1 MSTVETTELRGRT
14 RGTSLPAYSEGDDRI
29 PAINPRG
36 ELLTSLVLP
45 ERAELVRLG
54 ASWGA
59 QVPAASAWT
68 ALITIPSTLSN
79 LALQNG
85 EASGGKSYV
94 IDRFWV
100 KNVTTTAA
108 ANYVT
113 PLAQLVPSGTTLV
126 ADNAAVLRYS
136 LSGRSLN
143 YSGRAQLVMASTA
156 TGCLADKWMHFPS
169 SSQPTSTSIAACTEV
184 LCYGRYIVPPGGS
197 FNLNAQEAVSGGT
210 LIAGVEWHE
219 VQLGLG

>member
-1 MSTVETTELRGRT
+1 MLFTKLLGLVRRGII
-14 RGTSLPAYSEGDDRI
+14 PDYSEGE
-29 PAINPRG
+29 PGNPLALNNRG
-36 ELLTSLVLP
+36 EGLFNQVLP

-54 ASWGA
+54 NSWGA
-59 QVPAASAWT
+59 QIPAASAWT
-68 ALITIPSTLSN
+68 ALITIPTTLSN

-85 EASGGKSYV
+85 ESAGGKSYI

-113 PLAQLVPSGTTLV
+113 PLAQVVPPGQATLV

-136 LSGRSLN
+136 LNGRSVN
-143 YSGRAQLVMASTA
+143 YAGKAQIVMASTA
-156 TGCLADKWMHFPS
+156 TGCLLDKWMHFLS
-169 SSQPTSTSIAACTEV
+169 SPQPTSTSIAACTEV
-184 LCYGRYIVPPGGS
+184 LCYGRYIVPPQGS
-197 FNLNAQEAVSGGT
+197 FNINAQEAVSGGT

-219 VQLGLG
+219 VQLPLPA